1 MEEPLADVSLKTPGV
16 FVTFMC
22 LPATFGLFV
31 FQHIS
36 ERKGLETGQQT
47 IEQGSLTLQAAVQ
60 NRC

>member
-1 MEEPLADVSLKTPGV
+1 MFRSKLLVC